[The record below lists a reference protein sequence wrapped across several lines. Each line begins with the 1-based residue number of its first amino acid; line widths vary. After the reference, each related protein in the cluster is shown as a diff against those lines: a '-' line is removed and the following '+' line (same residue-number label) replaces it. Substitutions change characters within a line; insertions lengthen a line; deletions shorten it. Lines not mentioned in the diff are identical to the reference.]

1 VSVMKV
7 KKGLTIIEYDRNE
20 VRVRQLYTVLSDDDE
35 IISSGEY
42 REIIPRR
49 GRRDEELEKD
59 VENAKKKL
67 DEMVKKRNV

>member
-1 VSVMKV
+1 MKV
-7 KKGLTIIEYDRNE
+7 KKGLTIIEYDRDE

-42 REIIPRR
+42 REIIPRK

>member
-1 VSVMKV
+1 MRV
-7 KKGLTIIEYDRNE
+7 KKSLTIIEYDHDE

-42 REIIPRR
+42 REIIPRG
-49 GRRDEELEKD
+49 GRRDEELKKD